1 MNKSRAI
8 IVVKNPEA
16 LRVAASSARIST
28 QPGTAMEIFGR
39 SMGDEKDLRLLDKV
53 LSSGHKSVIEH
64 QTFGI
69 AFNDVSV
76 LVEQFVIEARLASF
90 TVKSRRYVDFA
101 GAGYVVPEG
110 MSEAQNVKTGIHEIA
125 HSRLHDRDMIDA
137 ENGIM
142 VDRKSV
148 V

>member
-39 SMGDEKDLRLLDKV
+39 SLGDEKDLRLLDKV

-64 QTFGI
+64 
-69 AFNDVSV
+69 
-76 LVEQFVIEARLASF
+76 
-90 TVKSRRYVDFA
+90 
-101 GAGYVVPEG
+101 
-110 MSEAQNVKTGIHEIA
+110 
-125 HSRLHDRDMIDA
+125 
-137 ENGIM
+137 
-142 VDRKSV
+142 
-148 V
+148 